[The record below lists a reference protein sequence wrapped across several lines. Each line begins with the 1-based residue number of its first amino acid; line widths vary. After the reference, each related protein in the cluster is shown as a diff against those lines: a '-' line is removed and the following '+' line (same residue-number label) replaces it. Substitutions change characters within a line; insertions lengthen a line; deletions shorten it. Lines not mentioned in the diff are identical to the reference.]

1 MGVELTEKQVGSV
14 KRDVSLKKYCTW
26 HIGGTCDLL
35 IEPGNA
41 RQIQNAIQYVR
52 EQKMPYAVIGGG
64 AKLLFDDEGV
74 RGALIR
80 FGRNFASLN
89 IDGVSVLAEAGIRSA
104 NLTHTLEEEGL
115 GGFEFLEGIPGTLG
129 GMVFMNA
136 GCSGYTIGERVR
148 QVWALDEAGQIIRLS
163 REECAFSYRRSIFH
177 DRPLV
182 IMHVELECRKSDP
195 SKIRERAQQALKLR
209 FEKFPLE
216 FPSCG
221 SVFAALPRHL
231 EHHGPPGKLIEEADL
246 KGFCVGDAEV
256 SAKHA
261 NFIINRGEA
270 TSADV
275 IAVVRKVRE
284 IVFEKTGVSLECEA
298 RYVSPDAKIRRL
310 HEIL

>member
-1 MGVELTEKQVGSV
+1 MRIELNERDLGYFRKNTGLKQHCSW
-14 KRDVSLKKYCTW
+14 K
-26 HIGGTCDLL
+26 IGGTCDLL

-52 EQKMPYAVIGGG
+52 AKKMKYAVIGGG
-64 AKLLFDDEGV
+64 AKLLFDDEGI

-80 FGRNFASLN
+80 FGRNFSSLN

-104 NLTHTLEEEGL
+104 NLTHALENEGL
-115 GGFEFLEGIPGTLG
+115 AGFEFLEGIPGTLG

-148 QVWALDEAGQIIRLS
+148 QVWALDEKGQVIRLS
-163 REECAFSYRRSIFH
+163 HDECEFGYRRSVFH
-177 DRPLV
+177 ERLLV
-182 IMHVELECRKSDP
+182 ILHVELECKRSDP
-195 SKIRERAQQALKLR
+195 EKIRERARQALKLR
-209 FEKFPLE
+209 ANKFPLE

-231 EHHGPPGKLIEEADL
+231 EHLGPPGKLIEDAGL
-246 KGFCVGDAEV
+246 KGLRIGDAEV
-256 SAKHA
+256 SEKHA
-261 NFIINRGEA
+261 NFIVNRGEA

-275 IAVVRKVRE
+275 IALTRKVRDA
-284 IVFEKTGVSLECEA
+284 VREKTGASLECEA
-298 RYVSPDAKIRRL
+298 RYVSPDAKICRL